1 MATLVIHAPKAKVQ
15 KNGSRSFEETLRLSV
30 GEEYAIP
37 DVIASRISPG
47 WAVVVLSKDAKLRAE
62 GKLVKLTPNGKT
74 QTGMQRYDVVMK
86 SLKRVPY
93 KPERLGRTG
102 VAII

>member
-1 MATLVIHAPKAKVQ
+1 MSTLVIHAPKTKTYE
-15 KNGSRSFEETLRLSV
+15 NGSRSFEETLRLSV

-37 DVIASRISPG
+37 HDVASQIPG

-62 GKLVKLTPNGKT
+62 GKLVRLTPCGKT
-74 QTGMQRYDVVMK
+74 QTGMQRYIVGMK
-86 SLKRVPY
+86 NLKRVPY

-102 VAII
+102 IAIF